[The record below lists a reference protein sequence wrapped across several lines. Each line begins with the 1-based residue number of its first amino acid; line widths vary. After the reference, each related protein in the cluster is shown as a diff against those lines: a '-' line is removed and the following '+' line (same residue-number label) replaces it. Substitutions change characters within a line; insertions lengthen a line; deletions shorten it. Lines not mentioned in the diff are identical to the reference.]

1 MEVVRCFEIH
11 QIVRIIT
18 DNVPFLAEVVLKWM
32 VCCNQ
37 LTNTHRASIIG
48 LTRSSWIGYA

>member
-37 LTNTHRASIIG
+37 FTNTHRWNETPGPSE
-48 LTRSSWIGYA
+48 LLR